1 MQRGGALAAFRSDR
15 AQDIALVG
23 ALAVDPSQ
31 SFSVRR
37 AATAGLAEV
46 HNEHTLRFL
55 YQLLKSPEMSIRSAA
70 TFGFTRFVLGI
81 SIAPV
86 GGNNDEEFDQI
97 FNPGRRTGARR
108 SAWDNALTR
117 QFAVRS
123 HFRDEAD
130 EKARIDFW
138 RSWYEA
144 NSAHFPK
151 AP

>member
-1 MQRGGALAAFRSDR
+1 M
-15 AQDIALVG
+15 
-23 ALAVDPSQ
+23 
-31 SFSVRR
+31 
-37 AATAGLAEV
+37 
-46 HNEHTLRFL
+46 
-55 YQLLKSPEMSIRSAA
+55 
-70 TFGFTRFVLGI
+70 
-81 SIAPV
+81 APV
-86 GGNNDEEFDQI
+86 TFFRDSAQPVRPYYVSPWQEEAPSKMPAPVLVSLRGDFFCLPFGGNNDEEFDQI